1 MSSTLCIRKTPVP
14 EKEPWAFK
22 LPLKA
27 IIARKFYDHDGS
39 CGGGMITVGGD
50 SLDWF
55 EGVAVAG
62 KFNEY
67 DSNCLRE
74 IIQILREGGTV
85 DMWFEI

>member
-1 MSSTLCIRKTPVP
+1 MSSTLFIRKTPVLP
-14 EKEPWAFK
+14 KEYWSFK

-55 EGVAVAG
+55 EGVLAAG
-62 KFNEY
+62 RFEENDVIY
-67 DSNCLRE
+67 LGE
-74 IIQILREGGTV
+74 IIQILREGGTI
-85 DMWFEI
+85 DMWFEV